1 MGSHHGSGLTA
12 SLHRGPRVVQAQEQ
26 LHSMIEEL
34 LADGARQGS
43 VRGDIAPGELASYC
57 LHALAAAGDLPS
69 QAAVHR
75 LVAVTLAG
83 VHPAATP
90 AAKPALRTDTAARP
104 GHRSGHQPAPGSH
117 RHE

>member
-1 MGSHHGSGLTA
+1 MLHGL
-12 SLHRGPRVVQAQEQ
+12 
-26 LHSMIEEL
+26 IEEL

-69 QAAVHR
+69 RAAVDR

-83 VHPAATP
+83 VHAAATP
-90 AAKPALRTDTAARP
+90 TAASAPGTDSAAAHRGHRPAL
-104 GHRSGHQPAPGSH
+104 GSG